1 MLYNNGTDSS
11 DSIDSSGS
19 SDSSDSSYSFDQQ
32 INFAIIKFK
41 QTKIIKQHLFL
52 LDPKNLNTPGLSW

>member
-19 SDSSDSSYSFDQQ
+19 SDSSDSSYSFDQP
-32 INFAIIKFK
+32 INFAIIKF
-41 QTKIIKQHLFL
+41 
-52 LDPKNLNTPGLSW
+52 